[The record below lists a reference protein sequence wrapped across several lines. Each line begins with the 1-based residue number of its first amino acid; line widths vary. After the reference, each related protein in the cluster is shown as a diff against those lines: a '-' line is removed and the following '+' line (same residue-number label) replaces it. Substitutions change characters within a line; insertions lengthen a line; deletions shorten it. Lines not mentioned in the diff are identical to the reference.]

1 MTAADGI
8 REFAL
13 PVVMI
18 SANGLICLALYNRL
32 AAVTSRF
39 RLFGR
44 EQFDVQIRLLELED
58 VVDDSRPL
66 MLELRAR
73 LSALALH
80 RQSLLRRAK
89 MVRDALLLMLFAVIG
104 MLATSLLLGIG
115 REYLHPTLPLCTFAG
130 SVFLMTT
137 GVIFAVRE
145 LLFFWEHLQK
155 EEGTLPIIKTENW
168 ADHETASAA

>member
-18 SANGLICLALYNRL
+18 SANGLICLAFYNRL

-58 VVDDSRPL
+58 IVEDSRPL
-66 MLELRAR
+66 MLELRGRVA
-73 LSALALH
+73 ALAIH
-80 RQSLLRRAK
+80 RQSLLQRAK
-89 MVRDALLLMLFAVIG
+89 MVRDALLCMLLAVMG
-104 MLATSLLLGIG
+104 MLMTSLLLGIG
-115 REYLHPTLPLCTFAG
+115 REYLHPTFPLCTFAG
-130 SVFLMTT
+130 SVLLMMA
-137 GVIFAVRE
+137 GVVFAVRE
-145 LLFFWEHLQK
+145 LQFFWEHLLK
-155 EEGTLPIIKTENW
+155 EEAVGPIIPAENW
-168 ADHETASAA
+168 TDQETASAA